1 MPKDRKDKFIFAAI
15 IALAFL
21 IANIFSDNSI
31 IDKFTTKEETIIVKD
46 TDHKNGKQE
55 ENTTEKDES
64 PNLENFDKKVY
75 ISGEVLHSGVYDIK
89 DGDRLDDLVKKAGG
103 LTEKADINAINLALR
118 LEDQMKI
125 YIPNIDENQNIN
137 ADNPKALGLS
147 QPISN
152 QNSQTKVNLNL
163 ASKEELMTLPNIG
176 EKRAEAIIEYR
187 EKKRFE
193 KIEEIKNVSGI
204 GDKSVSYTHLTLPTT

>member
-21 IANIFSDNSI
+21 VANVFSDNSI
-31 IDKFTTKEETIIVKD
+31 IDKFTKKEESIIVEEPD
-46 TDHKNGKQE
+46 QKNKEQK
-55 ENTTEKDES
+55 ENANEKDVDS
-64 PNLENFDKKVY
+64 DLENLDKKVY
-75 ISGEVLHSGVYDIK
+75 ISGEVLHSGVYAIE

-103 LTEKADINAINLALR
+103 LTERADINAINLALR

-137 ADNPKALGLS
+137 ADNPQTLGQS
-147 QPISN
+147 QSISN
-152 QNSQTKVNLNL
+152 QRLQAKININI

-176 EKRAEAIIEYR
+176 EKRADAIIEYR
-187 EKKRFE
+187 KQKRFE

-204 GDKSVSYTHLTLPTT
+204 GDKYFEAMKDLITV